1 MLLSKDT
8 LIKPYENTDN
18 MYGLLLKRIR
28 LNTINRFSKIYLKGY
43 DQSMN
48 DIQPSV
54 LDEAEVHSFF
64 KFGIRKFNE
73 ILTGNRLNEDINLIQ
88 IELIRDYFG
97 ETDYILELFLNDPKT
112 LEENALKKSKII
124 KSEIQSVI
132 EFLNV
137 VLNNELV
144 IKSDD
149 LLNHLINDNHHYF
162 QHALNIMMN
171 HPLFSMNGDNQVE
184 INQDVLMVI
193 HQEHPI
199 HRVIESNPVLKE
211 INSRRS
217 RNFVIFDNP
226 NHQVIFDM
234 YESDIKLKTK
244 IPFSDFEHDTNRTF
258 AEKVIAELLFDFES
272 RKKHYI
278 KLLSKNK
285 KIYQR
290 EIDILSGFYTP
301 SKDEVLVLLSILGR
315 LQQQNDMGPI
325 MTFRDE
331 KLLPSKVLNHQ
342 TTLKYMES
350 AVNTWVDFNSILLS
364 NKTTLELPF
373 GKFESIKKSIDD
385 TDKIQHKFLIGMQAG
400 LLPERKSSV
409 STNYIRGNVES
420 PNYLE
425 SFFRKIV
432 ILPKYKNVIPY
443 FDYETIKDLTKF
455 SKRHRGPVEQ
465 KDFMIAAKMRG
476 ILMENSHDEM
486 KASIH
491 QVFEESR
498 FNTYSKIVSEHL
510 ITFGD
515 DMIRECYRL
524 FFLFN
529 HHIDMEKA
537 NFVNEKNEFELS
549 SYNDSYLSIASDM
562 HFNNFNYYEKSN
574 FSNQFNIIA
583 GDFADNLFHRA
594 NVALTGHME
603 ISGVGVL
610 GNHDI
615 FLESTPTR
623 DLRKEIKSNYKKSL
637 QNINRHFPNIQILN
651 DEIYYKDGYAIIG
664 MTLLYDE
671 HDGIRTFFANEDWG
685 KMFSHDNYIERAK
698 SLLNKV
704 DKSVPII
711 FITHAPFKEYAVSL
725 NKSIGV
731 PSNWIFNDYP
741 NVKVY
746 IHGHGHSKS
755 MKKKIKNILCITNP
769 VIFTESIFE
778 MSFSKEEVS
787 RMLGLKQKSI
797 RIDSTK

>member
-1 MLLSKDT
+1 
-8 LIKPYENTDN
+8 
-18 MYGLLLKRIR
+18 
-28 LNTINRFSKIYLKGY
+28 
-43 DQSMN
+43 MN
-48 DIQPSV
+48 DIQSTV
-54 LDEAEVHSFF
+54 LNEAEAHSFF

-73 ILTGNRLNEDINLIQ
+73 KLTDNTLDEDINLIQ
-88 IELIRDYFG
+88 IELIRDCFY
-97 ETDYILELFLNDPKT
+97 ETDYVLELILNNPKT

-124 KSEIQSVI
+124 KNEIQSVI
-132 EFLNV
+132 EFLNA
-137 VLNNELV
+137 VLNNEMD

-162 QHALNIMMN
+162 QQALKIIMN
-171 HPLFSMNGDNQVE
+171 HPLFSMNGDKQVE
-184 INQDVLMVI
+184 INQNKLMDI
-193 HQEHPI
+193 HQDHPI

-217 RNFVIFDNP
+217 RNFVIFDNK
-226 NHQVIFDM
+226 NHQVVFDM
-234 YESDIKLKTK
+234 YGSDIKLKTK

-258 AEKVIAELLFDFES
+258 AEKVIAELLFDFEH

-290 EIDILSGFYTP
+290 EIDILSGFYSP
-301 SKDEVLVLLSILGR
+301 SKDEVLVLLSVLGR

-331 KLLPSKVLNHQ
+331 KLLPSKVFNHK
-342 TTLKYMES
+342 TTLEYMES
-350 AVNTWVDFNSILLS
+350 TVNTWVDFNRVLLS

-385 TDKIQHKFLIGMQAG
+385 TDTIQPKFLIEMKEG
-400 LLPERKSSV
+400 LLPERKSTV

-432 ILPKYKNVIPY
+432 NLIKYKNVVPY
-443 FDYETIKDLTKF
+443 FDYEAIKDLTKF
-455 SKRHRGPVEQ
+455 SKRHRGPIDQ
-465 KDFMIAAKMRG
+465 KDFVIAAKIRG
-476 ILMENSHDEM
+476 IMMENNCDEM

-510 ITFGD
+510 ITFGGD
-515 DMIRECYRL
+515 IIREFYRL

-529 HHIDMEKA
+529 HHIEIEKA
-537 NFVNEKNEFELS
+537 NFVNEKHEVEPS
-549 SYNDSYLSIASDM
+549 TYNNSYLSIASDM
-562 HFNNFNYYEKSN
+562 HFNNFNHYEKSN

-594 NVALTGHME
+594 NVELTGYME

-610 GNHDI
+610 GNHDV

-637 QNINRHFPNIQILN
+637 ENINRHFPNIKILN

-664 MTLLYDE
+664 MTLVYDE

-685 KMFSHDNYIERAK
+685 KMFSHDNYIERAR
-698 SLLNKV
+698 SLLDKV

-711 FITHAPFKEYAVSL
+711 FISHVPFKEYSVSL
-725 NKSIGV
+725 NKTIGV

-769 VIFTESIFE
+769 VIFPESIFE
-778 MSFSKEEVS
+778 MSF
-787 RMLGLKQKSI
+787 LKDEIKNI
-797 RIDSTK
+797 LDMDCNFLKLL